1 MLRGRGTVRI
11 PGDLTIVMSVAVDE
25 ARGDEQAVAVDDP
38 LSLEREVFSDSNDD
52 VAGDGDCEEQEQ
64 GGERTPS

>member
-1 MLRGRGTVRI
+1 
-11 PGDLTIVMSVAVDE
+11 MSVAVDE